1 MAGETHAVDIG
12 DDDLL
17 PPWSTVFD
25 IIEATDTDDWVLVG
39 GLMVQLHA
47 RRAGIPPPRATKDV
61 DLVVDVAANN
71 SGMTIIASALTRIG
85 FEPVIPFSRKE
96 PIYRF
101 QRSRER
107 VDIMVADHLP
117 SQLKPR
123 FMMRPA
129 FAVTAGE
136 QSLRRRERFV
146 VTSTTRTVTLGAP
159 DVLGALIGK
168 GAASIVDSR
177 DPGRHLDDAAVLLA
191 SIESVGD
198 LDLTHLSA
206 NDRKRLTTI
215 ASTLGGVAHPAWLN
229 LNAPQRAKAR
239 RNLAALEISVPL
251 TTKGITGK
259 AGSQ

>member
-17 PPWSTVFD
+17 SPWSTVFD
-25 IIEATDTDDWVLVG
+25 VIEATDTNDWVLVG

-61 DLVVDVAANN
+61 DLVADVATNH
-71 SGMTIIASALTRIG
+71 SSVTSIASALTRIG
-85 FEPVIPFSRKE
+85 FDPVVPLSRKE

-101 QRSRER
+101 QRDREQ
-107 VDIMVADHLP
+107 VDMMVADHLP

-129 FAVTAGE
+129 FAATAGE
-136 QSLRRRERFV
+136 QSLRRRDTFV

-177 DPGRHLDDAAVLLA
+177 DPLRHLDDAAVLLA
-191 SIESVGD
+191 TIESVGA

-215 ASTLGGVAHPAWLN
+215 ATKLGEVAHPAWLN
-229 LNAPQRAKAR
+229 LSEPQRAKAR
-239 RNLAALEISVPL
+239 RNLAAIVMSVQL
-251 TTKGITGK
+251 TTKGKNG
-259 AGSQ
+259 

>member
-1 MAGETHAVDIG
+1 MAGETHAVNIG

-25 IIEATDTDDWVLVG
+25 VIEATDTNDWVLVG

-47 RRAGIPPPRATKDV
+47 RRANIPPPRATKDV
-61 DLVVDVAANN
+61 DLVVDVAAN
-71 SGMTIIASALTRIG
+71 SASVTSIAAALRQIG
-85 FEPVIPFSRKE
+85 FEPIVPDSRKE

-101 QRSRER
+101 ERGREQ
-107 VDIMVADHLP
+107 VDMMVADHLP
-117 SQLKPR
+117 AQLKPR

-136 QSLRRRERFV
+136 QSLRRRDTFV

-168 GAASIVDSR
+168 GAANVVDSR

-191 SIESVGD
+191 SIDSVGE
-198 LDLTHLSA
+198 LDLSHLSA
-206 NDRKRLTTI
+206 NDRKRLVVI
-215 ASTLGGVAHPAWLN
+215 ASALGGVAHPAWLN
-229 LNAPQRAKAR
+229 LNETQRAKAR
-239 RNLAALEISVPL
+239 RNLTALVTAAPL
-251 TTKGITGK
+251 NLPK
-259 AGSQ
+259 A

>member
-25 IIEATDTDDWVLVG
+25 VIEATDTDDWVLVG

-47 RRAGIPPPRATKDV
+47 RRASIPPPRATKDV
-61 DLVVDVAANN
+61 DVVVDVAANHA
-71 SGMTIIASALTRIG
+71 SMTSIASALTRIG
-85 FEPVIPFSRKE
+85 FEPIVPASRKE

-101 QRSRER
+101 QRDREQ
-107 VDIMVADHLP
+107 VDMMVADHLP

-136 QSLRRRERFV
+136 QFLRRRDTFV
-146 VTSTTRTVTLGAP
+146 VTSASRTVALGAP

-168 GAASIVDSR
+168 GAASVVDSR
-177 DPGRHLDDAAVLLA
+177 DPGRHMDDAAVLLA
-191 SIESVGD
+191 SIESVGE
-198 LDLTHLSA
+198 LDLSHLSA
-206 NDRKRLTTI
+206 NDRKRLLVI
-215 ASTLGGVAHPAWLN
+215 ARTLGEVAHPAWLN
-229 LNAPQRAKAR
+229 LNEPQRAKAR
-239 RNLAALEISVPL
+239 RNLAAIVTAAPL
-251 TTKGITGK
+251 DLPK
-259 AGSQ
+259 A

>member
-25 IIEATDTDDWVLVG
+25 VIEATDTDDWVLVG

-61 DLVVDVAANN
+61 DLVVDVAANH
-71 SGMTIIASALTRIG
+71 SSVTSIASALTRIG
-85 FEPVIPFSRKE
+85 FEPIVPFSRKE
-96 PIYRF
+96 PVYRF
-101 QRSRER
+101 QRNREQ
-107 VDIMVADHLP
+107 VDMMVADHLP

-136 QSLRRRERFV
+136 QSLRRRDTFV
-146 VTSTTRTVTLGAP
+146 VISTTRTVTLGAP

-168 GAASIVDSR
+168 GAASMVDSR

-191 SIESVGD
+191 SIETVGE
-198 LDLTHLSA
+198 LDLSQLSS
-206 NDRKRLTTI
+206 NDRKRLTII
-215 ASTLGGVAHPAWLN
+215 ATKLGEVAHPAWLN
-229 LNAPQRAKAR
+229 LGEPQRAKGR
-239 RNLAALEISVPL
+239 RNLAAIVTAAPRLVMKS
-251 TTKGITGK
+251 
-259 AGSQ
+259 

>member
-1 MAGETHAVDIG
+1 MAGEEHAIDIG

-25 IIEATDTDDWVLVG
+25 VIEAIDTDDWVLVG

-61 DLVVDVAANN
+61 DLVVDVAANH
-71 SGMTIIASALTRIG
+71 SSVTSIASALTRIG
-85 FEPVIPFSRKE
+85 FEPVVPVSRKE

-101 QRSRER
+101 QRNGEQ
-107 VDIMVADHLP
+107 VDVMVADHLP

-136 QSLRRRERFV
+136 QSLRRRDTFV
-146 VTSTTRTVTLGAP
+146 VTSTTRKVTLGAP

-191 SIESVGD
+191 SIESIGE

-215 ASTLGGVAHPAWLN
+215 ANKLDEAAHPAWLN
-229 LNAPQRAKAR
+229 LSEPQHSKAR
-239 RNLAALEISVPL
+239 RNLAAIVTATPL
-251 TTKGITGK
+251 RGHG
-259 AGSQ
+259 G

>member
-1 MAGETHAVDIG
+1 MAGETHTVDLG

-25 IIEATDTDDWVLVG
+25 VIEATDTDDWVLVG
-39 GLMVQLHA
+39 WLMVQLHA

-61 DLVVDVAANN
+61 DRVVDVATNH
-71 SGMTIIASALTRIG
+71 SSVTSVASALKRIG
-85 FEPVIPFSRKE
+85 FEPVVPFSRKE

-101 QRSRER
+101 QRNREQ
-107 VDIMVADHLP
+107 VDMMVADHLP

-136 QSLRRRERFV
+136 QSLRRRDTFV
-146 VTSTTRTVTLGAP
+146 VKSTTRTVTLGAP

-191 SIESVGD
+191 SIESVGA

-215 ASTLGGVAHPAWLN
+215 ASTLGEVVHPAWLN
-229 LNAPQRAKAR
+229 LNEPQRAKAR
-239 RNLAALEISVPL
+239 RNLAAIVTAVPL
-251 TTKGITGK
+251 AVTKY
-259 AGSQ
+259 

>member
-17 PPWSTVFD
+17 SPWSTVFD
-25 IIEATDTDDWVLVG
+25 VIEATDTNDWVLVG

-61 DLVVDVAANN
+61 DLVADVATNH
-71 SGMTIIASALTRIG
+71 SSVTSIASALTRIG
-85 FEPVIPFSRKE
+85 FDPVVPLSRKE

-101 QRSRER
+101 QRDREQ
-107 VDIMVADHLP
+107 VDMMVADHLP

-136 QSLRRRERFV
+136 QSLRRRDTFV

-177 DPGRHLDDAAVLLA
+177 DPLRHLDDAAVLLA
-191 SIESVGD
+191 TIESVGA

-215 ASTLGGVAHPAWLN
+215 ATKLGEVAHPAWLN
-229 LNAPQRAKAR
+229 LSEPQRAKAR
-239 RNLAALEISVPL
+239 RNLAAIVMSVQL
-251 TTKGITGK
+251 TTKGKNG
-259 AGSQ
+259 